1 MRRGALAGGEAAFT
15 LLELML
21 ALTLGLVLMV
31 LIGPLLSASAALQGG
46 INRGLDQQR
55 QVQIVTAI
63 VRRAVSQAGVV
74 GCPGSRGNVALML
87 NGSWTTLPEFRMVPK
102 VESAR
107 WEADASGRLDA
118 WPVSGSSQPLFRYGG
133 GIAPRKLVPG
143 SDLLALR
150 GYGQLLGH
158 VVDASSDHFQID
170 LAPRAPNIRDGQIL
184 LVADCRQGAVFSATD
199 VRQQDDLW
207 VGWRG
212 GGGTFDNAA
221 QGVPMAMGLGSQA
234 GVFLPTATFLY
245 VAAGRAVTDRGTDTA
260 LWSKLAGGRPV
271 EMVPY
276 LADMQIL
283 YGVEVQNSAGEPLR
297 GYFPWDEMPSGAR
310 VVILWLQFKSSL
322 PSEEDA
328 LPGQPTYFQLSLSLF

>member
-1 MRRGALAGGEAAFT
+1 M
-15 LLELML
+15 
-21 ALTLGLVLMV
+21 
-31 LIGPLLSASAALQGG
+31 
-46 INRGLDQQR
+46 
-55 QVQIVTAI
+55 
-63 VRRAVSQAGVV
+63 
-74 GCPGSRGNVALML
+74 
-87 NGSWTTLPEFRMVPK
+87 
-102 VESAR
+102 
-107 WEADASGRLDA
+107 
-118 WPVSGSSQPLFRYGG
+118 
-133 GIAPRKLVPG
+133 
-143 SDLLALR
+143 
-150 GYGQLLGH
+150 
-158 VVDASSDHFQID
+158 
-170 LAPRAPNIRDGQIL
+170 
-184 LVADCRQGAVFSATD
+184 
-199 VRQQDDLW
+199 
-207 VGWRG
+207 GWRG

-221 QGVPMAMGLGSQA
+221 QGVPMATGLGSQA